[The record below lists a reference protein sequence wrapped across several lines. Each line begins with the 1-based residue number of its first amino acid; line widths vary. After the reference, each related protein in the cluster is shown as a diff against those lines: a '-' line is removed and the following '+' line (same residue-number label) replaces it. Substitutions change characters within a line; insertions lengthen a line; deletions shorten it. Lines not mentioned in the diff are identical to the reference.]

1 MVPGCPQISALL
13 PSEHSLS
20 ACPVRLRVSGSSATR
35 RAHFLRAKSFRLLA
49 NLFVSVILGVA
60 TAVASPTGFQAARL
74 PVLTKVQ
81 QIRGLSPEEATK
93 GYPVRL
99 KAVVTFYDPSLPDLF
114 IQDSTGGIWVDV
126 PPGGNAN
133 LKPGD
138 LLEIEG
144 VSEQPDFAPQVGK
157 PRWRVLGQTPLPTPR
172 RVTFQQM
179 ASTREDSQWVEAEG
193 VVRSVKIQPPD
204 ILVISIA
211 MKGGMITAQSPHF
224 HQSIPSQLVDSVVRV
239 RGACGSIFNPR
250 NQLIGA
256 ALHVESLRQI
266 TVIDPAPSDPFA
278 LPVRPIMK
286 LQRFTLEGRSGHRI
300 HVRGIVTL
308 QAVGRSLYLMD
319 QTGSIY
325 VQTQQDGRL
334 KPGDRLDV
342 VGFPGIVDQHPALEN
357 ATFRYLGAGTAPAP
371 TPVTASQALEGTYDS
386 DLVSIHGRLAQV
398 AITPDQRLLILR
410 QGPTV
415 FTAVATG
422 NFAASKQP
430 PAKGS
435 LVQVSGVCVVDTDVT
450 GLTTSFKIR
459 YGGPGDVLIL
469 KKPSWWTVQ
478 RASTLLIFAIL
489 LFFAVSGWAGILRR
503 RLEGQTETIRAT
515 LESTG
520 DGILVVDSHGKIVIT
535 NRKFAEMW
543 AIPPS
548 VLSRRDDNLLLE
560 SVVDQIKEPEAF
572 LARIREL
579 RANPVAQSDDVI
591 EFKNGRIFERHS
603 EPQRV
608 AQKFIGRVWAFRDI
622 TDRKRAEK
630 VLQEAKEAAE
640 AANRAKSEFL
650 ANMSHEIRTPLNGVV
665 GMVELALDTPLTAE
679 QREYLTMAR
688 TSSDS
693 LLTVINDIL
702 DFSKIEAGRLDL
714 DLVDFNLAT
723 SLEDTVKSFALRAH
737 AKGIELVCEV
747 KPEVPEM
754 VHGDP
759 YRLRQVI
766 VNLLG
771 NALKFTE
778 HGEVV
783 LGVQTESRENG
794 RVRLLFTVSDTGI
807 GIPAAKQA
815 QVFEAFS
822 QADASMSRKYG
833 GTGLGLTISSRLV
846 RMMGGKI
853 GVESEEGRGTS
864 IHFTVEL
871 GAIERAAP
879 AAPAEAQGL
888 QNVCALVVDDNAT
901 NRRILAETLT
911 RWGMRVS
918 LAAGGQAA
926 LDILELAEQA
936 GEPMQLTLTDA
947 QMPEMDGFALTE
959 RVIQHPKLGHSTVMM
974 LTSSGQGG
982 DAARCRKLGVAAYLT
997 KPIRQAELRQA
1008 ILRALG
1014 SAPATGAREEIPAA
1028 ARNSSE
1034 MKPAAAALHI
1044 LLAEDNPVNQQL
1056 ALRLLE
1062 KRGHSVT
1069 LAQNGREALARLGQH
1084 VFDLVLMDVQMPEM
1098 DGFEAAAAIREQE
1111 HKTGGHIPIIAM
1123 TAHAMKGDE
1132 KRCLE
1137 AGMDAYIAKP
1147 IQAKLLFQAINS
1159 ARRGCQRPEN
1169 HPPLE
1174 EFPSGK
1180 TA

>member
-1 MVPGCPQISALL
+1 M
-13 PSEHSLS
+13 
-20 ACPVRLRVSGSSATR
+20 
-35 RAHFLRAKSFRLLA
+35 A
-49 NLFVSVILGVA
+49 NLFAIAILGVA
-60 TAVASPTGFQAARL
+60 TAVASPTGSQAASL

-93 GYPVRL
+93 GYPVHLR
-99 KAVVTFYDPSLPDLF
+99 AVVTFYDPSVPDLF
-114 IQDSTGGIWVDV
+114 IQDSTGGIWVNV

-157 PRWRVLGQTPLPTPR
+157 PRWRVVGEAPLPTPR

-179 ASTREDSQWVEAEG
+179 VSTQEDSQWVEAEG
-193 VVRSVKIQPPD
+193 VVRSVTIQPPD

-211 MKGGMITAQSPHF
+211 MEGGMITAQSPHF
-224 HQSIPSQLVDSVVRV
+224 HQSIPSQLVDSVVKV

-256 ALHVESLRQI
+256 ALHVQSLRQI

-286 LQRFTLEGRSGHRI
+286 LQRFTLEESSGHRI

-325 VQTQQDGRL
+325 VQTQQAGRL
-334 KPGDRLDV
+334 RPGDRLDV
-342 VGFPGIVDQHPALEN
+342 VGFPGIIDQHPALED
-357 ATFRYLGAGTAPAP
+357 ATFRYIGTGPAPAAA
-371 TPVTASQALEGTYDS
+371 PVTVSQAQQGKYDS
-386 DLVSIHGRLAQV
+386 ELVSIRGRLAQV

-410 QGPTV
+410 QGSAV

-430 PAKGS
+430 PAEGS

-459 YGGPGDVLIL
+459 YGGPGGVLIL

-478 RASTLLIFAIL
+478 RASTLLIFAVL
-489 LFFAVSGWAGILRR
+489 LFFAVSGWAGILGR

-520 DGILVVDSHGKIVIT
+520 DGILVVDSHGKVVIT
-535 NRKFAEMW
+535 NRKFGEMW

-548 VLSRRDDNLLLE
+548 VLSTREDKLLLE
-560 SVVDQIKEPEAF
+560 SVIDQVKDPEAF
-572 LARIREL
+572 LAKVRKL
-579 RANPVAQSDDVI
+579 QADPVAQSDDVI

-608 AQKFIGRVWAFRDI
+608 AQKFTGRVWAFRDV

-630 VLQEAKEAAE
+630 VLQEAKDTAE

-650 ANMSHEIRTPLNGVV
+650 ANMSHEIRTPLNGVI

-693 LLTVINDIL
+693 LLSVINDIL

-714 DLVDFNLAT
+714 DLVDFDLSG

-747 KPEVPEM
+747 KPEVPER

-766 VNLLG
+766 VNLMG

-778 HGEVV
+778 HGEIV
-783 LGVQTESRENG
+783 LRVGTKGRENG
-794 RVRLLFTVSDTGI
+794 RVRLLFTVCDTGI

-846 RMMGGKI
+846 QMMGGRI
-853 GVESEEGRGTS
+853 WVESEEGRGTS

-871 GAIERAAP
+871 GVIERAAP
-879 AAPAEAQGL
+879 GEPAVTSSLA
-888 QNVCALVVDDNAT
+888 NVRALVVDDNAT

-918 LAAGGQAA
+918 LAADGQAA
-926 LDILELAEQA
+926 LDILELAERA

-959 RVIQHPKLGHSTVMM
+959 RVMQHPKLGHSTVMM

-997 KPIRQAELRQA
+997 KPIRQADLQA
-1008 ILRALG
+1008 AMLRALG
-1014 SAPATGAREEIPAA
+1014 LAPVIVAREEILAA
-1028 ARNSSE
+1028 ARPSSE
-1034 MKPAAAALHI
+1034 MEPAAAALHI

-1069 LAQNGREALARLGQH
+1069 LAQNGREALALLGHH

-1098 DGFEAAAAIREQE
+1098 NGFEAAAAIREQE
-1111 HKTGGHIPIIAM
+1111 HKTGGHIPIVAM

-1132 KRCLE
+1132 ERCLA
-1137 AGMDAYIAKP
+1137 AGMDGYIAKP
-1147 IQAKLLFQAINS
+1147 IQAKLLFEAIDS
-1159 ARRGCQRPEN
+1159 ARRGLQR
-1169 HPPLE
+1169 
-1174 EFPSGK
+1174 
-1180 TA
+1180 